1 MSHQLVTFGVSHLP
15 HGELH
20 ENGAGVMSF
29 RFFMLTL
36 RDQNQRPFHV
46 PRKGGGL
53 PRETVHGGIQRRFT
67 VGDVE

>member
-1 MSHQLVTFGVSHLP
+1 MDFFGLYSIRVLVVWSVT
-15 HGELH
+15 
-20 ENGAGVMSF
+20 SF

-46 PRKGGGL
+46 PRKGGL
-53 PRETVHGGIQRRFT
+53 PRETVHGGIERRFT

>member
-1 MSHQLVTFGVSHLP
+1 MSHQLVTFGVIHLP

-20 ENGAGVMSF
+20 ENGAGVMSL

-46 PRKGGGL
+46 PRKGGL
-53 PRETVHGGIQRRFT
+53 PRETVHGGIERRFT